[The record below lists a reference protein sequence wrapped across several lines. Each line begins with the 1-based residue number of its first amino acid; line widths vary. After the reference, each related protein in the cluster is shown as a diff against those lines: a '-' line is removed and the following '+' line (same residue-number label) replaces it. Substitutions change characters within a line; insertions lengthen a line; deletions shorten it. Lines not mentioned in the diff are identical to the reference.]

1 MDDGPWGRSLG
12 EELLG
17 PARAVAGERTC
28 LRTRSY
34 AGGMGAAPRH
44 LDVVKGHGTRND
56 FVLVD
61 DRAGVLDL
69 TEDLVRALADRHGGV
84 GCDGVIRLVASAALA
99 EGRLALAD
107 DPAATWF
114 MDYRN
119 ADGSVAQM
127 CGNGVRVLAALC
139 ARLGLWTDET
149 LVLGTRAGVRRVR
162 AVAAEGAAAQDGGE
176 QWYEVTM
183 GPVTVTGGA
192 RAVATGGESQVV
204 VAGLHV
210 PRPGLGVDVGNPHTV
225 VALPDTDTLA
235 RADLRTAPQV
245 APAPSGG
252 VNVELVVPLGEQHR
266 GADLVG
272 RVAVR
277 VHERGV
283 CETESC
289 GTGAVAA
296 AAAVRAWAGD
306 GAPTTWLV
314 EVPGGLLRVSFD
326 PDGTARLAGP
336 AVLVAD
342 ATVDLA
348 TLARA

>member
-1 MDDGPWGRSLG
+1 M
-12 EELLG
+12 
-17 PARAVAGERTC
+17 
-28 LRTRSY
+28 SY
-34 AGGMGAAPRH
+34 AGAVDSARRR

-61 DRAGVLDL
+61 DQAGALDL
-69 TEDLVRALADRHGGV
+69 TDDLVRALADRRGGV
-84 GCDGVIRLVASAALA
+84 GGDGVIRLVASSGLAEGQAALA
-99 EGRLALAD
+99 E

-119 ADGSVAQM
+119 ADGSIAQM
-127 CGNGVRVLAALC
+127 CGNGVRVLAVLC
-139 ARLGLWTDET
+139 ARLGLWTGEE

-162 AVAAEGAAAQDGGE
+162 AVAAPAWLDDEEADEPGEGE
-176 QWYEVTM
+176 PWYEVTM
-183 GPVTVTGGA
+183 GPVTVSDSA
-192 RAVATGGESQVV
+192 QAGEDEVV

-225 VALPDTDTLA
+225 VALPDADTLA
-235 RADLRTAPQV
+235 RADLRTEPQV
-245 APAPSGG
+245 TPAPSGG
-252 VNVELVVPLGEQHR
+252 VNVELVVPLGER
-266 GADLVG
+266 LCGAELVG
-272 RVAVR
+272 RVSMR
-277 VHERGV
+277 VYERGV
-283 CETESC
+283 GETESC

-306 GAPTTWLV
+306 GAPATWLV

-342 ATVDLA
+342 VTVDLA
-348 TLARA
+348 ALGRPTARR